1 MQSAMKVFRPWTF
14 QGSLRARRY
23 FEGWYFKHVSGDRRQ
38 VWSFIPGISLS
49 GKDRYAFIQVLNGI
63 TGEVWIFESAI
74 TSFHASRKELEIQ
87 VDQSEFNSRG
97 LNLRLQNG
105 QAQIEGQIGYSRL
118 ERYPSSLL
126 RPGIMG
132 WYSFVPFM
140 ECKHGIY
147 SMRHMLSGGFEL
159 NGNYIDLNHGTG
171 YIEKDWGQ
179 SFPESWIWLHCNT
192 FENSGAS
199 FSFSVAKIPWLGSF
213 FIGFISYLNL
223 EDRLFN
229 FSTWSRAR
237 IEKVEYQ
244 DTHLFVL
251 VKNREYQ
258 LEIHARNSRAG
269 KLKAPVHGSM
279 KRIIKETVDASMEI
293 ILRNS
298 SGKIL
303 FRDRGDRAGMELV
316 DPILDYFKE

>member
-1 MQSAMKVFRPWTF
+1 MRN
-14 QGSLRARRY
+14 RRY
-23 FEGWYFKHVSGDRRQ
+23 FEGWYFKHVSGDLQQ

-49 GKDRYAFIQVLNGI
+49 GTERYAFIQILNGI
-63 TGEVWIFESAI
+63 SGEVWIFESAI
-74 TSFHASRKELEIQ
+74 STFHASRKELEIH
-87 VDQSEFNSRG
+87 VGPSAFTSRG
-97 LNLRLQNG
+97 LNLFMQND
-105 QAQIEGQIGYSRL
+105 QALIQGEIGYSGL

-147 SMRHMLSGGFEL
+147 SMRHGLSGGFEL
-159 NGNYIDLNHGTG
+159 NGTYIDLNQGTG
-171 YIEKDWGQ
+171 YIEKDWGR

-213 FIGFISYLNL
+213 FIGFISYLKL
-223 EDRLFN
+223 DGKFFN
-229 FSTWSRAR
+229 FSTWSKAR
-237 IEKVEYQ
+237 VEKAEYR
-244 DTHLFVL
+244 DRHLYIL
-251 VKNREYQ
+251 VTNREHR
-258 LEIHARNSRAG
+258 LEIHAENSREG

-279 KRIIKETVDASMEI
+279 KRIIKETVDAGLEI
-293 ILRNS
+293 VLKNR

-303 FRDRGDRAGMELV
+303 FRDRGIRAGMELV
-316 DPILDYFKE
+316 DPILDYFKDS